1 MPGTLNPAY
10 IDGKD
15 HQRKGD
21 SKKVESRA
29 FENFYWNSQENCF
42 LRFPIKQSLLATTT
56 IKLMKNNQIPLL
68 QIFLVVLNSE

>member
-1 MPGTLNPAY
+1 MLLLTVAYILPLLNWLLLKNHFDTCLFVLVKKMPGTLNPAY

-29 FENFYWNSQENCF
+29 FVF
-42 LRFPIKQSLLATTT
+42 LGFQL
-56 IKLMKNNQIPLL
+56 NNH
-68 QIFLVVLNSE
+68 F